1 MKLNT
6 TNRGNLPNPKELK
19 ELCKSLATL
28 DAILCQDWEY
38 RYYLYNH
45 IWSDDEEFFQM
56 RDGEGNDMV
65 ILFRNDGVVINGF
78 DHELYDFEESLPNK
92 EDLTAGLPSQYIEFI
107 FGEYI
112 SGIGTTYCIWSDNN
126 QQWTIGQVDNQQDGS
141 DDQLYIFD
149 NNPDTYINWA
159 TNYYF
164 DEEEESMTAQKKEI
178 IRQIYQGTTLTKE
191 MILTL
196 NPELEDWELLKEDII
211 EINYPHT
218 L

>member
-6 TNRGNLPNPKELK
+6 TNRTNLPNPKVLK

-65 ILFRNDGVVINGF
+65 ILFRTEGTVINGF
-78 DHELYDFEESLPNK
+78 EHELYDYKAKLPNK
-92 EDLTAGLPSQYIEFI
+92 DDLTINLPDQYIEFI
-107 FGEYI
+107 FSEYVT
-112 SGIGTTYCIWSDNN
+112 SIGTTYCIWSNED
-126 QQWTIGQVDNQQDGS
+126 QHWTVGKVDNDKDGS

-164 DEEEESMTAQKKEI
+164 EEEESMTTEKKEI
-178 IRQIYQGTTLTKE
+178 IKQIYKGVTLTKE
-191 MILTL
+191 MILIL